1 MAKKTTDT
9 TLETGILSFER
20 SIQIAEAVM
29 FGLKTGSEEDKDLVP
44 IEVVEKGVRGQS
56 SEAKAKNPGN
66 SNPQAVEAAYVPQGC
81 DAALIKTR
89 VRIMAGA
96 MSPHACDTPAVGAA
110 YRALAAAYAEKGGFR
125 VLAELYAWNM
135 ANGRFAWRNRFQADD
150 HRVIV
155 EFGEKKIN
163 LHSSEIGLHRPAS
176 VEDMAERIVG
186 AWDGEETEDGGEARM
201 FDEFISRIEDGLK
214 GVRPFSFD
222 LGWIGFMEAGQ
233 EVFPSQEYLREDR
246 QVKNLSRVYA
256 AIRTPYKGYMI
267 PQASIHSQKIGAA
280 IRHIDIWHG
289 SDEHGAIAVNPYG
302 GVQGTGEVLRDAKGR
317 NFYTIRKDA
326 GALMAA
332 IEGAA
337 DARAIPGDVHFF
349 MANLVRGGVF
359 GVKSAKSEG

>member
-1 MAKKTTDT
+1 MARKTTDT
-9 TLETGILSFER
+9 TLETGMLSFER

-29 FGLKTGSEEDKDLVP
+29 FGLDSGSGGNEDLVP

-56 SEAKAKNPGN
+56 SEDGAKNAGR
-66 SNPQAVEAAYVPQGC
+66 SNPQVVEAAYVPQGC
-81 DAALIKTR
+81 DSVLVRTH
-89 VRIMAGA
+89 VRIMGRA
-96 MSPHACDTPAVGAA
+96 MSPHACDTPAVVAA

-135 ANGRFAWRNRFQADD
+135 ANGRFAWRNRFQADEHGAGIRFAGKEIHFKSWQLGLD
-150 HRVIV
+150 RPSSVDEMIAASCNEKGGTKAEVI
-155 EFGEKKIN
+155 ES
-163 LHSSEIGLHRPAS
+163 L
-176 VEDMAERIVG
+176 
-186 AWDGEETEDGGEARM
+186 
-201 FDEFISRIEDGLK
+201 ISGIEDGLK

-222 LGWIGFMEAGQ
+222 LGWTGFMEAGQ
-233 EVFPSQEYLREDR
+233 EVFPSQEYILEDR
-246 QVKNLSRVYA
+246 KVKNFPRVYA
-256 AIRTPYKGYMI
+256 KIRTRHEGYVI

-302 GVQGTGEVLRDAKGR
+302 GIQGTGEVLRDAKGR

-359 GVKSAKSEG
+359 GAKSAKSEG